1 MSQQPANREKAAMST
16 AWLLNNAKT
25 NSPNH
30 ILASCGWHFLARQL
44 PYPGRLQ
51 SRNWPP
57 NAPESSYMSLL
68 SISKDKTF
76 DEHQDLREGLPTCS
90 ESGRECGLSLYL
102 QRLHA
107 EHSFYKACRDQ
118 TGKQVLCQTSP
129 KHNRFI
135 HSIFALL
142 AKTQNCCRSCPKA
155 LVHPVDMNPH
165 ANKVLCSR

>member
-68 SISKDKTF
+68 SISKDKPLMNTKIF
-76 DEHQDLREGLPTCS
+76 GKGC
-90 ESGRECGLSLYL
+90 
-102 QRLHA
+102 RLA
-107 EHSFYKACRDQ
+107 QNLAVNVAYPCIYKGCMQSILFTRLVGIKQENRSCA
-118 TGKQVLCQTSP
+118 KQVQNIIVLYTQYLLCLQKRKIAADRVQKLS
-129 KHNRFI
+129 
-135 HSIFALL
+135 SIQS
-142 AKTQNCCRSCPKA
+142 T
-155 LVHPVDMNPH
+155 
-165 ANKVLCSR
+165 